1 MPAFNLK
8 FAFRCKGGPAGGAVA
23 DDRIVMADSVFVSG
37 LPESVTETEI
47 ETFFG
52 SIGVIK
58 VTKKSLFK
66 MLFINNLPF
75 IVNLD

>member
-1 MPAFNLK
+1 MPTFNLK
-8 FAFRCKGGPAGGAVA
+8 FAFCCKGGPAGGAVA
-23 DDRIVMADSVFVSG
+23 DDRIVMDDSVFVSG

-58 VTKKSLFK
+58 VTKVPLLLK
-66 MLFINNLPF
+66 
-75 IVNLD
+75 

>member
-1 MPAFNLK
+1 M
-8 FAFRCKGGPAGGAVA
+8 FRCKGGSAPVAVA
-23 DDRIVMADSVFVSG
+23 DDRIVMDDSVFVSG

-58 VTKKSLFK
+58 VGQKPS
-66 MLFINNLPF
+66 N
-75 IVNLD
+75 

>member
-1 MPAFNLK
+1 M
-8 FAFRCKGGPAGGAVA
+8 
-23 DDRIVMADSVFVSG
+23 FVSG

-58 VTKKSLFK
+58 VIKLCCWLKYIVLK
-66 MLFINNLPF
+66 ILINFP
-75 IVNLD
+75 

>member
-1 MPAFNLK
+1 M
-8 FAFRCKGGPAGGAVA
+8 FRWQGGAAPGAVA
-23 DDRIVMADSVFVSG
+23 DDRIVMDDSVFVSG

-58 VTKKSLFK
+58 V
-66 MLFINNLPF
+66 FIKTSKLTF
-75 IVNLD
+75 LILIICILLSR